1 MTHLFGVHEQKVDN
15 KGRVL
20 FPSALKRQLSSEIQN
35 GFVLKKGVFEMYLEL
50 YPMSQWMKE
59 IEGVDKLNRFVED
72 HTDFIRQFMDG
83 IRILELDDAGRL
95 LIPKD
100 LMVWAGIEKDVVLSA
115 LISKIEIWDKSK
127 YDANISNK
135 SKDFSK
141 LAQRV
146 MGGIKNDSE

>member
-1 MTHLFGVHEQKVDN
+1 VTRLFGVHDQKVDN

-50 YPMSQWMKE
+50 YPMSEWMKE
-59 IEGVDKLNRFVED
+59 IDGVDKLNRFDEENSE
-72 HTDFIRQFMDG
+72 FIRLFMDG

-100 LMVWAGIEKDVVLSA
+100 LMIWAGIEKDVVLSA
-115 LISKIEIWDKSK
+115 SISRIEIWDKAK
-127 YDANISNK
+127 YDENISKK
-135 SKDFSK
+135 SKGFSK
-141 LAQRV
+141 LAQKV
-146 MGGIKNDSE
+146 MGGVKKSSE